1 MSNCTTLGR
10 HRAVPVRTSPLT
22 AISKAVS
29 NNAGSVGR
37 QAAVIVAASGLV
49 LTAGLPAQATPAERE
64 VATSE
69 LSTAPAASVDVSV
82 PATAKVS
89 FQRAAVT
96 SIAAPK
102 PAPVVPEPVVE
113 AEPVAAEAE
122 TEAAAV
128 VDVQVNAAPV
138 NAAPKAKA
146 ETAVK
151 TEVAP
156 PAEASSDVAAGLVA
170 SAYSQIGTTQD
181 CTAMVEKALRSVG
194 IAVGDIAP
202 EHFYQFGSAVST
214 PQPGDLMIR
223 PGHVAIYVGNGQ
235 AISGGF
241 NGNQTVLHAASD
253 LSGSSYIR
261 VGK

>member
-1 MSNCTTLGR
+1 MSTCTTLGR

-22 AISKAVS
+22 VISKAVS

-49 LTAGLPAQATPAERE
+49 LTAGLPAQASPAERE

-69 LSTAPAASVDVSV
+69 LSAVPAASVDVSV

-89 FQRAAVT
+89 FERAAVT
-96 SIAAPK
+96 SA
-102 PAPVVPEPVVE
+102 PAPVVVEPVEEPEPAVV
-113 AEPVAAEAE
+113 E
-122 TEAAAV
+122 TEAAAA
-128 VDVQVNAAPV
+128 VDVQVNAPQP
-138 NAAPKAKA
+138 AAAVEATAQTEVAAKA
-146 ETAVK
+146 EA
-151 TEVAP
+151 AP
-156 PAEASSDVAAGLVA
+156 AAEAPAAASSDVAAGIVA
-170 SAYSQIGTTQD
+170 SAYSQIGTMQD

-202 EHFYQFGSAVST
+202 EHFYRFGSVVST

-223 PGHVAIYVGNGQ
+223 PGHVGIYVGNGQ

-241 NGNQTVLHAASD
+241 NGGQTLLHSASD
-253 LSGSSYIR
+253 LAGSSYVR